1 MIIKQMIRI
10 LSSSRLHLAW
20 EDPLVHLLLDW
31 LQLKQDRL
39 PSLVRR
45 TCTNIM
51 ISFLRQISFLW
62 FDYCHQQLSK
72 QLSKISSG
80 QNDGFPQ
87 YPNWKNYSNFQIQ
100 GGMIDLL
107 QLECLTGLEEAKK
120 LAENPIVQVWEK
132 KDTYDLCC
140 WDMYVR
146 KERLVSC
153 NLCCCD
159 MHWKFSGRLARLVSS
174 RTGCGVS

>member
-1 MIIKQMIRI
+1 MIRI

-31 LQLKQDRL
+31 LQLKQERL

-51 ISFLRQISFLW
+51 ISFLRQISFLC
-62 FDYCHQQLSK
+62 FDYCHQQLSNNCQK
-72 QLSKISSG
+72 YLVVKMMVFHNVQIE
-80 QNDGFPQ
+80 
-87 YPNWKNYSNFQIQ
+87 KNRSNFQIQ

-120 LAENPIVQVWEK
+120 LAENPIVQV
-132 KDTYDLCC
+132 
-140 WDMYVR
+140 R
-146 KERLVSC
+146 KERYL
-153 NLCCCD
+153 
-159 MHWKFSGRLARLVSS
+159 
-174 RTGCGVS
+174 

>member
-1 MIIKQMIRI
+1 MIRI

-31 LQLKQDRL
+31 LQLKQERL

-62 FDYCHQQLSK
+62 FHQQLSNNCPK
-72 QLSKISSG
+72 YLVVKMMVFHNIQIEKIAQTFKSRAEWLIYCNLNVSLVSKKPRSSRKTRL
-80 QNDGFPQ
+80 
-87 YPNWKNYSNFQIQ
+87 YR
-100 GGMIDLL
+100 
-107 QLECLTGLEEAKK
+107 
-120 LAENPIVQVWEK
+120 WEK

-146 KERLVSC
+146 KERMCSC

-174 RTGCGVS
+174 RTGFGVS